1 MIKKEFMFINEQLD
15 NDLKNRIDV
24 LARVF
29 LVKNRKKFIDDY
41 IERNFTKLMGENRP
55 LTSKEVME
63 MMQISRSTLNR
74 RIKSGKLKPINPDE
88 KNHRFLRSE
97 LVENLNSKK
106 GGNYGR

>member
-88 KNHRFLRSE
+88 KNHRFLRKE
-97 LVENLNSKK
+97 LVENFNSKK